1 MCNDSLMCSRNFNI
15 LEKDDLK
22 TRTGSMDTLCLLR
35 AGFVSAW
42 VCGNASINIRVFYI
56 WKISMKKIYLPW
68 GWWEWVHTYKRNYD
82 KKKTNK
88 KPAKASQTLY
98 DEFCLQIL
106 YILIISHYYSLHLSS
121 EKFRDR
127 VIIWQIINPVVES
140 RIAHWD
146 QNPTH
151 KWDNYSYK
159 E

>member
-1 MCNDSLMCSRNFNI
+1 MIPLCVPGTSIFWRKMISKHALVPWI
-15 LEKDDLK
+15 LSVFSGQVLY
-22 TRTGSMDTLCLLR
+22 LH
-35 AGFVSAW
+35 GFVEMPALTSEFFTFGRSAW
-42 VCGNASINIRVFYI
+42 KKYTSPEDGENESILIKEI
-56 WKISMKKIYLPW
+56 MI
-68 GWWEWVHTYKRNYD
+68 

-127 VIIWQIINPVVES
+127 LITWQIINPVVES